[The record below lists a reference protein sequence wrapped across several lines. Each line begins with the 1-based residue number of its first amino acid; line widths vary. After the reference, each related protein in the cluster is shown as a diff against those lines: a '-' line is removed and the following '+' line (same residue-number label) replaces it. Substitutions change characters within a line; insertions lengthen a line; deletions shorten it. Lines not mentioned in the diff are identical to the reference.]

1 MIEDTGR
8 DFDEQESLYNSY
20 KKVENVK
27 KESSLSEA
35 KKSMIK
41 SSLKISEIKN
51 KTKQSEINFTEVV
64 SFRAADNLLE
74 HFEDNIFV
82 YDNVLDRKAKM
93 LSLVDKKK
101 FDG

>member
-51 KTKQSEINFTEVV
+51 KTK
-64 SFRAADNLLE
+64 
-74 HFEDNIFV
+74 
-82 YDNVLDRKAKM
+82 
-93 LSLVDKKK
+93 
-101 FDG
+101 